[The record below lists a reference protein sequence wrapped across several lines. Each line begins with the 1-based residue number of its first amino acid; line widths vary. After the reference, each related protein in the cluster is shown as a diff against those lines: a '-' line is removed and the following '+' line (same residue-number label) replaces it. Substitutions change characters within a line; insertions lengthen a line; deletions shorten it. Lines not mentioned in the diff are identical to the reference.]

1 MVIGKVDNMRLII
14 DGDGSPVKDTT
25 ILVAEKYGIPV
36 VIVTSIDHYSKKE
49 YPDFVRFIYVDR
61 GSDSADFKIVS
72 VIKPTDILITQ
83 DYGLASLTLAK
94 AAHVLHQTGM
104 EYTQMNIDAL
114 LTQRFIGSKMRQAKQ
129 RTKGPKP
136 FTNVER
142 EQFKEVLESLI
153 QQSLV

>member
-1 MVIGKVDNMRLII
+1 MEGWGNMRLIV

-25 ILVAEKYGIPV
+25 IEVAEEYALPV

-49 YPDFVRFIYVDR
+49 YPAFVEFIYVDR
-61 GSDSADFKIVS
+61 GADSADFKIVS
-72 VIKPTDILITQ
+72 VIQPEDILVTQ

-94 AAHVLHQTGM
+94 AAHVLHQSGM

-136 FTNVER
+136 FTNEDR
-142 EQFKEVLESLI
+142 EQFKEVLKSLI
-153 QQSLV
+153 QQTLM

>member
-1 MVIGKVDNMRLII
+1 MRLII

-25 ILVAEKYGIPV
+25 IAVAKKFGLPV

-49 YPDFVRFIYVDR
+49 YPEFVEFIYVDR
-61 GSDSADFKIVS
+61 GADSADFKIVS
-72 VIKPTDILITQ
+72 VIQPEDILITQ

-94 AAHVLHQTGM
+94 AAHVLHQTGL

-114 LTQRFIGSKMRQAKQ
+114 LTHRFIGSKMRQAKQ

-136 FTNVER
+136 FTNEDR
-142 EQFKEVLESLI
+142 EHFRSVLESLV
-153 QQSLV
+153 QQSLM

>member
-1 MVIGKVDNMRLII
+1 MRLII

-61 GSDSADFKIVS
+61 GSDSADFKIIS

>member
-1 MVIGKVDNMRLII
+1 MRLII

>member
-1 MVIGKVDNMRLII
+1 MRLII

-25 ILVAEKYGIPV
+25 IAVAKKYGLPV

-49 YPDFVRFIYVDR
+49 YPDFVEFIYVDR
-61 GSDSADFKIVS
+61 GADSADFKIVS
-72 VIKPTDILITQ
+72 VVQPEDILVTQ

-114 LTQRFIGSKMRQAKQ
+114 LTQRFIGGKMRQAKQ

-136 FTNVER
+136 FTNEDR
-142 EQFKEVLESLI
+142 THFQEVLESLI
-153 QQSLV
+153 QQSLL

>member
-1 MVIGKVDNMRLII
+1 MRLII

-25 ILVAEKYGIPV
+25 IAVAGKYKLPV

-49 YPDFVRFIYVDR
+49 YPDFVTFIYVDP
-61 GSDSADFKIVS
+61 GSDSADFRIVS
-72 VIKPTDILITQ
+72 VIQPEDILVTQ

-94 AAHVLHQTGM
+94 AAHVLHQSGL

-136 FTNVER
+136 FTNDDR
-142 EQFKEVLESLI
+142 EHFKEVLESLI
-153 QQSLV
+153 RRSLM